1 LCRSAKLDVQGSIEV
16 TDVGLSSLSDLI
28 KLKYLDVNRTGVTV
42 SSLVTFVMKM
52 PGLTSLGTW
61 EDFSPF
67 DQSTLQRFT
76 ELNLINIFMENVAFS
91 QLSNLTKLQL
101 KMTNSSQE
109 LLFILK
115 GLRNIQCLSL
125 ADVNYGH
132 SGLGRVLKGLSSKI
146 KILHL
151 DHVYGWD
158 TDNLRTM
165 GESCQTLGKRVTLT
179 L

>member
-1 LCRSAKLDVQGSIEV
+1 MCPLAKLDVQGSIEV

-67 DQSTLQRFT
+67 DQSTLQQFT

-91 QLSNLTKLQL
+91 KLSNLTKLQL

-115 GLRNIQCLSL
+115 GLRYVANEFLTYQ
-125 ADVNYGH
+125 
-132 SGLGRVLKGLSSKI
+132 
-146 KILHL
+146 
-151 DHVYGWD
+151 
-158 TDNLRTM
+158 
-165 GESCQTLGKRVTLT
+165 LT
-179 L
+179 LSTFKKYSVSQSGGC

>member
-1 LCRSAKLDVQGSIEV
+1 MCRSAKLDVQGSIEV

-67 DQSTLQRFT
+67 DQQTLQQFA

-115 GLRNIQCLSL
+115 GLRYVAN
-125 ADVNYGH
+125 
-132 SGLGRVLKGLSSKI
+132 
-146 KILHL
+146 
-151 DHVYGWD
+151 
-158 TDNLRTM
+158 
-165 GESCQTLGKRVTLT
+165 EFLT
-179 L
+179 Y

>member
-1 LCRSAKLDVQGSIEV
+1 MCRSAKLDVQGSIEV

-67 DQSTLQRFT
+67 DQSTLQQFT
-76 ELNLINIFMENVAFS
+76 ELNLINIFMENIAFS

-115 GLRNIQCLSL
+115 GLRYV
-125 ADVNYGH
+125 AKDF
-132 SGLGRVLKGLSSKI
+132 
-146 KILHL
+146 
-151 DHVYGWD
+151 
-158 TDNLRTM
+158 
-165 GESCQTLGKRVTLT
+165 LT
-179 L
+179 Y